1 MPRRGERK
9 FLASG
14 ALARGVNKRRF
25 GGTADAGTP
34 PRNWRALFG
43 LDGSETR
50 PHTGGWIVS
59 LLSRKTRGTEGTGR
73 DCVVPVGLG
82 RGLSLAS
89 AHALGRN
96 IPLLRN
102 WDAGSGT

>member
-34 PRNWRALFG
+34 PRNCRALLG

-59 LLSRKTRGTEGTGR
+59 LLSRRTGGTEGTGR
-73 DCVVPVGLG
+73 DCVVPAGLG
-82 RGLSLAS
+82 RGLSLPS
-89 AHALGRN
+89 AHAQIGRASC
-96 IPLLRN
+96 RERV
-102 WDAGSGT
+102 